1 MPEQYVLGP
10 GIIYNDMDQCTSNE
24 KVKIVD
30 FIPDTM
36 KNFKEIVEKCAA
48 GELYGTIILNDGR
61 EFYSKY
67 LSQYIFNGQI
77 VEDFYTI
84 GLSQYLFHVDQVINF
99 IPNNMQKKIEI
110 DIPEGK
116 VPVME
121 QTESGVVIT
130 WEEKELTY
138 DDIESKYV
146 WNPDDKI
153 EDLINGD
160 IHISDASE
168 RFYQKITTLRKLINI
183 RNYFGLDPH
192 RVSDWV
198 ICISTDGT
206 YYARATR
213 QPLCYEIAFSKQEHA
228 EQAIKML
235 GDELKYLFEP
245 W

>member
-1 MPEQYVLGP
+1 
-10 GIIYNDMDQCTSNE
+10 
-24 KVKIVD
+24 
-30 FIPDTM
+30 M

-99 IPNNMQKKIEI
+99 IPNNMQKKVEI

-121 QTESGVVIT
+121 QTKKGVVIT
-130 WEEKELTY
+130 WKEKELTY
-138 DDIESKYV
+138 TELLNEFRNNLNCIHV
-146 WNPDDKI
+146 N
-153 EDLINGD
+153 LIN
-160 IHISDASE
+160 SSSQA
-168 RFYQKITTLRKLINI
+168 FYKKVEVLRKLTNI
-183 RNYFGLDPH
+183 RNYFGKP
-192 RVSDWV
+192 S
-198 ICISTDGT
+198 GT
-206 YYARATR
+206 ESGFYIYKFNENEFKVATTGYPAIYANDVV
-213 QPLCYEIAFSKQEHA
+213 AFTKREHA
-228 EQAIKML
+228 QAAINML